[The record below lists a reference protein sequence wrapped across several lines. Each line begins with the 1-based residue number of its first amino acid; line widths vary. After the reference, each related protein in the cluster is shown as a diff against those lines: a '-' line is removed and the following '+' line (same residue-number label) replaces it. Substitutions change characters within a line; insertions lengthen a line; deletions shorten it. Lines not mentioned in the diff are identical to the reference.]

1 VRPSHMEITVCD
13 RDGSNFRQVT
23 NNGAANFAP
32 YWTPDDKRI
41 LFSSNW
47 KGMEEM
53 QKTGNHV
60 AARNFDIF
68 MMNEDGTGME
78 QVTNNPEFDGFPM
91 FSPCGKYLVFASN
104 RFSKEKGETNIFVA
118 EWVD

>member
-1 VRPSHMEITVCD
+1 
-13 RDGSNFRQVT
+13 
-23 NNGAANFAP
+23 
-32 YWTPDDKRI
+32 
-41 LFSSNW
+41 
-47 KGMEEM
+47 M

-68 MMNEDGTGME
+68 LMNEDGSGME
-78 QVTNNPEFDGFPM
+78 QVTHNAEFDGFPM
-91 FSPCGKYLVFASN
+91 FSPCGRYLVFASN